1 MLRAFTAVC
10 VVAGLLTLPVAAQTQ
25 NSTDLSSATPQEN
38 AAGGSVS
45 LRSPGTWVR
54 GAITRHT
61 GLQGIRLTG
70 PRFGQPNT
78 EEAQLRFG
86 NNQSGTS
93 STTGGLSGLLDL
105 LNQVGGIGG
114 LSNLDLGNLT
124 NLAGGLTGTGGSTTG
139 TTTTGGSTDG
149 ASALADL
156 IALGQTAGGTAKTA
170 NNALPSLPASQTPVK
185 TGSLT
190 QTRNGR
196 TYGGAIARLPKPEER
211 FQTSTPTTTTQPS
224 EPSFGTRWLT
234 AMTETFFSAVALGM
248 QTPAFV
254 NALADALRPL
264 VLPQSD
270 QTAADT
276 STDGTSNTGG
286 DTSTDGTS
294 NTGGDTSTDGTSS
307 GGIENLSPP
316 AGNGGSSGGTI

>member
-10 VVAGLLTLPVAAQTQ
+10 VVAGLLTLPVAGQTQ
-25 NSTDLSSATPQEN
+25 TSTDLSSATPQEN

-70 PRFGQPNT
+70 PRFGEPNT

-86 NNQSGTS
+86 NNQTAAS
-93 STTGGLSGLLDL
+93 SATASLSGLLDL
-105 LNQVGGIGG
+105 LNQAGGIAG

-124 NLAGGLTGTGGSTTG
+124 NLTGGSTTTDG
-139 TTTTGGSTDG
+139 TTTGGSSDA

-211 FQTSTPTTTTQPS
+211 FQDSTTTTTTQPS
-224 EPSFGTRWLT
+224 PGFGTRWLT

-248 QTPAFV
+248 QTPTFV

-264 VLPQSD
+264 VLPQSA
-270 QTAADT
+270 QTAA
-276 STDGTSNTGG
+276 

>member
-294 NTGGDTSTDGTSS
+294 NTDGTSS